1 MNQESKISKRDHWRN
16 FHLFGWEVALHGA
29 GVRMIGPM
37 VLIPFLFSEVG
48 IHVSW
53 LGLFPIARNM
63 MSLTGPIGAAWGGG
77 LERKKGYCI
86 RWGIVHSLPFVLVP
100 IGIILF
106 FDRPTL
112 LLCVLVV
119 AWILA
124 HLGQGFSESVKQT
137 VMVNSIREEWWGRMM
152 GYRQV
157 MTAVVGVG
165 VSGLL
170 WVLNQRYGPP
180 ESFVYLSWIGVFF
193 MGISLLVFAQVREA
207 PAEKTHVRGRKPWR
221 KSWGMVGILWRR
233 ERSVRWLVYG
243 RWARCTGMFVNT
255 YVTVVF
261 MERCGLTSS
270 DMWLPVLLI
279 TVAEILSFALASWF
293 VDRIGAKTAMVLSGF
308 LMAAN
313 AVLMM
318 VSTSVWG
325 FVLLFP
331 FLTLAQGLMRS
342 GWPTLV
348 MKMAPVGERADYH
361 AAVNLSVLP
370 GMYLAF
376 AAAIVLVRFTGFE
389 VIFYV
394 TLIGSLLG
402 SLCFYIGLPNTR
414 SMTVDDGLK

>member
-1 MNQESKISKRDHWRN
+1 MSQENRISNETHRWN
-16 FHLFGWEVALHGA
+16 FHLFGWEVALHSA

-37 VLIPFLFSEVG
+37 VLIPFLFYEVG

-77 LERKKGYCI
+77 LEQKKRYCI

-100 IGIILF
+100 VGIIF
-106 FDRPTL
+106 FFERPSV
-112 LLCVLVV
+112 LLCILVL

-124 HLGQGFSESVKQT
+124 HLGQGLFESVKQT
-137 VMVNSIREEWWGRMM
+137 VMVNSIQEAWWGRMM

-157 MTAVVGVG
+157 MTAVVGIAA
-165 VSGLL
+165 SGLL
-170 WVLNQRYGPP
+170 WLLNKHVAPP
-180 ESFVYLSWIGVFF
+180 TSYVYLSWAGVFL
-193 MGISLLVFAQVREA
+193 MAVSLIIFSQIREV
-207 PAEKTHVRGRKPWR
+207 PAEKKHVRPRKSWR
-221 KSWGMVGILWRR
+221 TSWGMVGHLWSR
-233 ERSVRWLVYG
+233 ERPVRWLVYG
-243 RWARCTGMFVNT
+243 RWARCTGMFINT

-261 MERCGLTSS
+261 MEQCGLTSS

-279 TVAEILSFALASWF
+279 TIAEILSFALASWF

-313 AVLMM
+313 AILMM
-318 VSTSVWG
+318 VNTSIWG

-348 MKMAPVGERADYH
+348 MKMAPVEERADYH

-376 AAAIVLVRFTGFE
+376 ASGIVLVRYTGFD

-414 SMTVDDGLK
+414 VLTVEDGLK